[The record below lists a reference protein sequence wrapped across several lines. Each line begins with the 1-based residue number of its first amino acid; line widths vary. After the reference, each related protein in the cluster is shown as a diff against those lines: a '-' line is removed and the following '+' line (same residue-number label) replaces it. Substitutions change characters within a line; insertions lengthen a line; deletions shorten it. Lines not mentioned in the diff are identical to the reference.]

1 MMGRILVAAMV
12 VILIA
17 CGSTPQGK
25 GDADIAQSMAAQQ
38 RYVEALAA
46 IDQAITK
53 EPRNKSYKAFRSQY
67 VTSFGSQV
75 KRRVAAALAAAPS
88 KAALDSAEE
97 VIAAATDAGVPAADL
112 ATIAGRVAHA
122 RELMISGLAGD
133 YQAAVAAMNNSQWV
147 DAYNTLS
154 KVEATYPGYED
165 TTRRLDTLRRE
176 ATREFLALAGR
187 ALKKDDLVSA
197 RAAVNELLEIDP
209 QNNTARSWLSR
220 INDRDNK
227 AYFVGKVAE
236 SRNAGD
242 DIAVEKYCNLVL
254 TYDVNDSVCQQL
266 LASLGA
272 ALASQLVDETTLA
285 IAEGKL
291 FDAADKYMAL
301 AEYDTGAI
309 ASKRSALR
317 GKLSEKLFR
326 AAELAGEDNQPGM
339 AWALLQKLGE
349 IDPSYDQ
356 LVQVQRGIEDRIRQ
370 RTRKSIAVFDFSSP
384 SENADSGVI
393 VANSLQA
400 QLFNNAGRDIKILER
415 NNLKSILEEMKLGQA
430 GIVSEEDAQE
440 MGRVHGIDFAIMGN
454 ILLYQVET
462 TESESSRTV
471 RYQIGEQIED
481 NIDYL
486 NWKAVNPKPSKDQL
500 RDAPPAKIKVPE
512 YAITEYDVAETK
524 KVGFLSLSYR
534 IVDVSTGENT
544 RVDTIEKKK
553 EVRDTSNEGL
563 PDAGVA
569 YDPMEVITN
578 TEMMQ
583 LLTDEVVDVMS
594 VDVLRPLQS
603 LEKTHFERGEA
614 LEKRGE
620 SLKAIEAYVDGI
632 FNERIKS
639 VSASPLTAES
649 VTRINELVHA
659 QVFDR

>member
-1 MMGRILVAAMV
+1 MMGRIIAGALTVVLV
-12 VILIA
+12 A

-25 GDADIAQSMAAQQ
+25 GDAEIAQSMAAQQ
-38 RYVEALAA
+38 RYAEALAA

-53 EPRNKSYKAFRSQY
+53 EPKNKNYQVVRGQY
-67 VTSFGSQV
+67 ITSFGSQV
-75 KRRVAAALAAAPS
+75 KRQVATALAAGAS
-88 KAALDSAEE
+88 KDVLDGADE
-97 VIAAATDAGVPAADL
+97 VIAAATSAGIPAADL
-112 ATIAGRVAHA
+112 ATISARVAHA
-122 RELMISGLAGD
+122 RETLISSLVSD
-133 YQAAVAAMNNSQWV
+133 YQAGVDAMNDSRWVEAYRHLSTV
-147 DAYNTLS
+147 DA
-154 KVEATYPGYED
+154 AYPGYED
-165 TTRRLDTLRRE
+165 AVRLVDTVRRE
-176 ATREFLALAGR
+176 ATREYLALAGR
-187 ALKKDDLVSA
+187 ALKTDDLAGA
-197 RAAVNELLEIDP
+197 RAAVNELLQIDP

-220 INDRDNK
+220 VNDRDNK
-227 AYFVGKVAE
+227 EYFVGKVVEA
-236 SRNAGD
+236 RNAGD
-242 DIAVEKYCNLVL
+242 NVALEKYCGIVL
-254 TYDVNDSVCQQL
+254 TYDMTDSICQQL
-266 LASLGA
+266 LANLGA
-272 ALASQLVDETTLA
+272 ALGTQLVDESTLA
-285 IAEGKL
+285 IAEGRL
-291 FDAADKYMAL
+291 FVAAEKYFSL
-301 AEYDTGAI
+301 EQYDTGAI
-309 ASKRSALR
+309 ASARSALQAT
-317 GKLSEKLFR
+317 LSDNLFR
-326 AAELAGEDNQPGM
+326 AAELAYEDNQPGL

-349 IDPSYDQ
+349 IDPAYQD
-356 LVQVQRGIEDRIRQ
+356 LVEVQRGIEDRIRQ
-370 RTRKSIAVFDFSSP
+370 RTRKSIAVFDFTSP
-384 SENADSGVI
+384 TDNADSGVI

-462 TESESSRTV
+462 TESESSRTI
-471 RYQIGEQIED
+471 RYQVGERIED

-486 NWKAVNPKPSKDQL
+486 NWKAVNPRPSQTQL
-500 RDAPPAKIKVPE
+500 EQAPKAKIKVPE
-512 YAITEYDVAETK
+512 YTTTEYDVAETK

-614 LEKRGE
+614 LEKRNE
-620 SLKAIEAYVDGI
+620 PLKAIEAYVDGI
-632 FNERIKS
+632 FSERIKS

-649 VTRINELVHA
+649 LSRINRLVHA
-659 QVFDR
+659 QVFDL